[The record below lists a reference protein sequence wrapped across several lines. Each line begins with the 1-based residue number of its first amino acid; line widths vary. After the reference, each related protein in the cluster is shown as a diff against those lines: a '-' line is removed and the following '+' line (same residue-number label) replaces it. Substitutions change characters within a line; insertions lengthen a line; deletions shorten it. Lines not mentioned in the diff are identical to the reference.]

1 MPQIKNIE
9 LAKKEMFTPEEELL
23 QRYAPERVEHLK
35 RLRAMYDYVL
45 GNPSMRDR
53 AFVDH
58 FKAQYGMSQSRLYAD
73 LALIKELIP
82 ALLPAGRDYYRKQ
95 VSEMLLE
102 TYNMAKAR
110 KDTKT
115 MERAATS
122 LGKINR
128 VDLEDEKEL
137 PFDLIV
143 LQPFSPSFDPTLVGC
158 HAVSDEVRA
167 RLRKQ
172 VGLDNPDIEDVD
184 YELADL
190 EEERLFPEE
199 VNNGAK

>member
-9 LAKKEMFTPEEELL
+9 LARKEMFTPKEELL
-23 QRYAPERVEHLK
+23 KRYAPDRVEHLM

-45 GNPSMRDR
+45 ANPSLRDR
-53 AFVDH
+53 QFIDH
-58 FKAQYGMSQSRLYAD
+58 FKGIYALGKSALYAD
-73 LALIKELIP
+73 LALTKELIP
-82 ALLPAGRDYYRKQ
+82 ALTASSREWYRAR
-95 VSEMLLE
+95 VSDMLLE

-143 LQPFSPSFDPTLVGC
+143 LQPFNPSSDPTLIGC
-158 HAVSDEVRA
+158 HPIAEEVRA

-172 VGLDNPDIEDVD
+172 VGLDNPDIVDVD
-184 YELADL
+184 YEPADI
-190 EEERLFPEE
+190 EEDTLFPSPDPPPDT
-199 VNNGAK
+199 